1 MKRQN
6 SDGNIRKRGLHCWEG
21 SVLIQGK
28 RHYVYGKTPNEVRK
42 KISALTLQSDLDLLN
57 SMSDILLSDW
67 LNQWITSYT
76 NVKENTLSRYKI
88 DVEQH
93 ITPVLG
99 KIALCD
105 LKAEHI
111 QMFYNR
117 MIKEGMSA
125 KSLKNLHGVLHEALE
140 RAVLI
145 NLIPKNVSNACV
157 LPRVKQAEM
166 HPLQGDEIPR
176 FLEAIKG
183 DTFENV
189 YYVDLFTG
197 MRQGEILGLSW
208 DSISFDSQT
217 IFLYRQLQRSR
228 KNRGEY
234 YFTDLKN
241 SKSRYIQPAPEVM
254 TILQKIHDEQ
264 IAIKNTPGTNW
275 HNDHHLVFVDKNGH
289 NISCM
294 TLYHHFKAIAAQIGK
309 PEMRFHDLRH
319 TYATLS
325 LQTGAN
331 IKTISSQLG
340 HSTTAFTLD
349 RYGHT
354 TDPMR
359 RDAADRMS
367 AYIRSITDEET
378 RN

>member
-6 SDGNIRKRGLHCWEG
+6 SDGNIRKRGPDCWEG
-21 SVLIQGK
+21 STMIDGQ
-28 RHYVYGKTPNEVRK
+28 RHYVYGKTSQEVRK
-42 KISALTLQSDLDLLN
+42 KIGVLTLQSDLGLFI
-57 SMSDILLSDW
+57 SESDMLLSEW
-67 LNQWITSYT
+67 LNQWISSYVS
-76 NVKENTLSRYKI
+76 VKDNTLSRYKI

-93 ITPVLG
+93 IIPVLG
-99 KIALCD
+99 KISLCD
-105 LKAEHI
+105 LKTTHV

-117 MIKEGMSA
+117 MLKEGMSA

-145 NLIPKNVSNACV
+145 DLIPKNVSNACV

-166 HPLQGDEIPR
+166 HPLQGEEIPR
-176 FLEAIKG
+176 FLDAIKG

-189 YYVDLFTG
+189 YFVALFTG

-208 DSISFDSQT
+208 DCISFDRQI
-217 IFLYRQLQRSR
+217 IFLSHQLQRSR
-228 KNRGEY
+228 KKRGEY
-234 YFTDLKN
+234 YFVDLKN
-241 SKSRYIQPAPEVM
+241 SKTRCIQPAPEVM
-254 TILQKIHDEQ
+254 AVFQQIKDEQ
-264 IAIKNTPGTNW
+264 IAIRNTPGTSW
-275 HNDHHLVFVDKNGH
+275 HNDMNLVFVDKNGR
-289 NISCM
+289 NLSCM
-294 TLYHHFKAIAAQIGK
+294 TLYHHFKAIAARIGK

-331 IKTISSQLG
+331 IKTVSSQLG
-340 HSTTAFTLD
+340 HATTAFTLD

-359 RDAADRMS
+359 QDAANRMS
-367 AYIRSITDEET
+367 AFIQSIADKKTKP
-378 RN
+378 